1 MRAIKV
7 YIIFLLITF
16 SNIVLAQNNVPILE
30 KKISVSV
37 SNQLIVDIF
46 KIINEQ
52 TGINFSYNPSVFND
66 KKRIT
71 LNYKKVPLRV
81 VLDAIFKET
90 NCSYK
95 IKKNYLLII
104 PNVSKSAPQ
113 KVNEIP
119 TLTLRGYI
127 YNSKDSSVV
136 ENTSVYIK
144 DGRFAALTNQY
155 GYFELKV
162 NKYKQTVTFKIA
174 KENFKDTTITISGT
188 DNQSFNVYLNKI
200 ENPLISNSFKFD
212 TLKYDTIKK
221 TEIASTI
228 PEVKSENSDS
238 VFVKK
243 YIKYI
248 AKFRD
253 FQQNFVNIKDTLQ
266 TQFAFAILPMIST
279 NKLLSI
285 NTVNSFSLNL
295 LVGYSKGSKILEIGG
310 LANIDIG
317 NIENVQ
323 IAGITNL
330 VKGNVSG
337 VQIAGIA
344 NHVHGNVKGVQSSGI
359 YNLVTGK
366 FNGVQLGGSVN
377 IVNDD
382 FEGVQIGSIV
392 NSNIAFGNFL
402 KLKKYKKLNY
412 LDGFQISGVVNL
424 ADSVKGFQVAG
435 NVNLVNNIQGF
446 QIAGNVNAARE
457 VNGFQI
463 AGLVNYA
470 NRLKG
475 FQITSLVNVAKD
487 TLEGFQITSL
497 VNFARKLKGVQI
509 ALINIAD
516 SCESGAPIGLISFV
530 RKGFNKLEF
539 SLSEIFTNKLTLRTG
554 VAKFHNIF
562 GVGANWSGGN
572 ELVLLTYGLGSKLQL
587 YKKWYFNA
595 DITSSRN
602 IEFTNKVDRNIH
614 LYKLFAGIEFQVFN
628 KLSFVVGPTINLL
641 NMDIKKGNTEN
652 LISILPHRFSSFSAK
667 TADGGFTTNQWWF
680 GLQGAVRF

>member
-1 MRAIKV
+1 MREIKV

-30 KKISVSV
+30 KKITVSV
-37 SNQLIVDIF
+37 TNQSIVDAF

-52 TGINFSYNPSVFND
+52 TGINFSYNPSVLND

-81 VLDAIFKET
+81 VLDVIFKET
-90 NCSYK
+90 NCTYK
-95 IKKNYLLII
+95 IKKNYLLIV
-104 PNVSKSAPQ
+104 PNVSKSATP
-113 KVNEIP
+113 KVNEVP

-144 DGRFAALTNQY
+144 DGRFAALTNQF

-174 KENFKDTTITISGT
+174 KENFKDTTISISGT
-188 DNQSFNVYLNKI
+188 DNQSFNVYLNKLETPFLEPISTVDSMKIDTVIPQIATIQEI
-200 ENPLISNSFKFD
+200 EAK
-212 TLKYDTIKK
+212 
-221 TEIASTI
+221 
-228 PEVKSENSDS
+228 NSDS

-248 AKFRD
+248 SKFRD
-253 FQQNFVNIKDTLQ
+253 FQQNFVNIKDTLK
-266 TQFAFAILPMIST
+266 TQFAFALLPMIST

-295 LVGYSKGSKILEIGG
+295 LVGYSKGSRILEIGG

-337 VQIAGIA
+337 VQLAGVA

-359 YNLVTGK
+359 YNLVTGT

-382 FEGVQIGSIV
+382 FEGVQIASIV

-402 KLKKYKKLNY
+402 KQKQFKKLNY

-424 ADSVKGFQVAG
+424 ADSVKGFQIAG
-435 NVNLVNNIQGF
+435 NVNLANKIQGF
-446 QIAGNVNAARE
+446 QITGNVNAARE
-457 VNGFQI
+457 VTGFQI
-463 AGLVNYA
+463 SGLVNYA
-470 NRLKG
+470 NRMKGFQISPLVNVVKDTLKG
-475 FQITSLVNVAKD
+475 FQITSLVNY
-487 TLEGFQITSL
+487 
-497 VNFARKLKGVQI
+497 ARSLKGVQI

-516 SCESGAPIGLISFV
+516 SCESGAPVGLISFV

-539 SLSEIFTNKLTLRTG
+539 SLSEIFTNQITLRTG

-572 ELVLLTYGLGSKLQL
+572 ELVLLTYGLGTKLQL

-602 IEFTNKVDRNIH
+602 LEFTSKVDRNIH
-614 LYKLFAGIEFQVFN
+614 LYKLLAGVEFQAFK
-628 KLSFVVGPTINLL
+628 KLSFIVGPTINLL

-667 TADGGFTTNQWWF
+667 TTDGGFTTNQWWF